1 MLFHKLVF
9 VIASPRSYANAIFT
23 TYLILITT
31 VISTAIT
38 GHQRLGTEDQ
48 DPSDRRRITQVLQA
62 LLGRADV
69 DIIGREG
76 ITAAHMAAMGDSS
89 KLLKLLA
96 DHKVR
101 AL

>member
-1 MLFHKLVF
+1 MLTITVT
-9 VIASPRSYANAIFT
+9 VTITFT
-23 TYLILITT
+23 
-31 VISTAIT
+31 A

-96 DHKVR
+96 DHKVH